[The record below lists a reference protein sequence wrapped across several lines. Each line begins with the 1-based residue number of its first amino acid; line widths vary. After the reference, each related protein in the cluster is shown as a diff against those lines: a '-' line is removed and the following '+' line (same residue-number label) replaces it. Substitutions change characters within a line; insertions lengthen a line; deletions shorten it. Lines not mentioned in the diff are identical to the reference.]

1 TYHVKHTYILVNS
14 IKRGP
19 YVQSECDDTLICY
32 LFSGDSKLIIKY
44 KKGRKFMNNKL
55 LLFSSSAIATGLL
68 LGASSTAQA
77 NEGMNMNQDMHGDM
91 NQNEMNMKHDMKDKK
106 NQNDMNMNNDMK
118 GNMKQN
124 DMNMNHDMN
133 GNMNQNDMGMNH
145 DMNGNMNQNDID
157 MDHDMNGNM
166 NQNDMGMNHDMKG
179 NMNQNDRGMD
189 HMAQET
195 MMPYYNYNGY
205 TTYDGQ
211 FTQDYNF
218 VRALKYDNV
227 MIDGYKVNTAASD
240 KTVDSSKKVD
250 STMVDM
256 NKDGQVVHITFDTK
270 PNTVNKDMFKKAH
283 MSNHMTD
290 EGKTDNGSY
299 MAYETN
305 NGMY

>member
-1 TYHVKHTYILVNS
+1 
-14 IKRGP
+14 
-19 YVQSECDDTLICY
+19 SECDDTLICY

-77 NEGMNMNQDMHGDM
+77 NEGMNMNQDMQADM
-91 NQNEMNMKHDMKDKK
+91 N
-106 NQNDMNMNNDMK
+106 
-118 GNMKQN
+118 QN

-133 GNMNQNDMGMNH
+133 GNMNQNDMSMNH
-145 DMNGNMNQNDID
+145 DMNGNMNQND
-157 MDHDMNGNM
+157 MGTNHDMNGNM
-166 NQNDMGMNHDMKG
+166 NQNDM
-179 NMNQNDRGMD
+179 GMD

-270 PNTVNKDMFKKAH
+270 PNTVSKDMFKKAH

-305 NGMY
+305 NGMYKAFFDDQGYLMKVMIS

>member
-1 TYHVKHTYILVNS
+1 
-14 IKRGP
+14 
-19 YVQSECDDTLICY
+19 QSECDDTLICY

-91 NQNEMNMKHDMKDKK
+91 NQN
-106 NQNDMNMNNDMK
+106 DMNMN
-118 GNMKQN
+118 
-124 DMNMNHDMN
+124 
-133 GNMNQNDMGMNH
+133 
-145 DMNGNMNQNDID
+145 
-157 MDHDMNGNM
+157 HDMNGNM

-227 MIDGYKVNTAASD
+227 MIDAYKVNTVPSD
-240 KTVDSSKKVD
+240 KTDESS
-250 STMVDM
+250 
-256 NKDGQVVHITFDTK
+256 
-270 PNTVNKDMFKKAH
+270 
-283 MSNHMTD
+283 
-290 EGKTDNGSY
+290 
-299 MAYETN
+299 
-305 NGMY
+305 

>member
-1 TYHVKHTYILVNS
+1 
-14 IKRGP
+14 
-19 YVQSECDDTLICY
+19 
-32 LFSGDSKLIIKY
+32 
-44 KKGRKFMNNKL
+44 MNNKL

-77 NEGMNMNQDMHGDM
+77 NEGMNMNQDMQADM
-91 NQNEMNMKHDMKDKK
+91 N
-106 NQNDMNMNNDMK
+106 
-118 GNMKQN
+118 QN

-145 DMNGNMNQNDID
+145 DMNGNMNQND
-157 MDHDMNGNM
+157 MGMNHDMNGNM
-166 NQNDMGMNHDMKG
+166 NQNDMGMNHDMNGNMNQNDMGMDHDMKG
-179 NMNQNDRGMD
+179 NMNQNDMGMD
-189 HMAQET
+189 HMAQEI

-270 PNTVNKDMFKKAH
+270 PNTVSKDMFKKAH

-305 NGMY
+305 NGMYKAFFDDQGYLMKVMIS